1 MYIWKMLLPMKSL
14 EWNDAVY
21 SVMPGF
27 LLYFLNAIFI
37 CFLQSHL
44 IFVFAIYALPFARG
58 GSD

>member
-1 MYIWKMLLPMKSL
+1 MLLPMKSL